1 MINVFC
7 GHCGGRLT
15 LTTNGTVRTHADGS
29 KQPRKRVWYVCYNKT
44 RHRLDCNGQTGY
56 TMHILDG
63 IIVDVLHLIFDRMG
77 EATEDEI
84 IARAHD
90 NATLDIKDRL
100 TRAKDEF
107 AKATK
112 EYESLK
118 AEVVKAVQ
126 GKSAFPMDILS
137 ELVESA
143 KDKMLE
149 ASDRLS
155 SITTEMES
163 DEKRVKKIQSD
174 YRNLMRW
181 SEIFDKGDI
190 ATKKMI
196 TGYIINR
203 VYVYSDYKLHIEFNM
218 NMEQFLGGLEI
229 PAEYSIHKTA

>member
-1 MINVFC
+1 
-7 GHCGGRLT
+7 
-15 LTTNGTVRTHADGS
+15 
-29 KQPRKRVWYVCYNKT
+29 
-44 RHRLDCNGQTGY
+44 
-56 TMHILDG
+56 
-63 IIVDVLHLIFDRMG
+63 MG

-84 IARAHD
+84 VARAHD

-100 TRAKDEF
+100 TRARDEF
-107 AKATK
+107 ATATK

-143 KDKMLE
+143 KAKMLE

-174 YRNLMRW
+174 YRNLIKW
-181 SEIFDKGDI
+181 SEIFDKSDI